1 MRKIVEK
8 ILMVRRELCP
18 ICMETHDVKLIET
31 TATIVF
37 KDTNVKYPARYYFC
51 ERTEEYYSDEELI
64 RVNDCAMKN
73 AYRKAKGLL
82 TSDEIIAIRQKYGI
96 TQSDLCLL
104 LGWGEKTITRY
115 ESHQVQDFA
124 HDSILRKI
132 ADDPAWFLSLLDSSL
147 RRQTINNSSKYR
159 EKAEF
164 LFGEK
169 YFQYRAQALSAR
181 RFKQKKRII

>member
-1 MRKIVEK
+1 
-8 ILMVRRELCP
+8 MVRRELCP
-18 ICMETHDVKLIET
+18 ICMETHDVQLIET

-37 KDTNVKYPARYYFC
+37 KDTNVTYPARYYFC